1 MAVAAASP
9 AAATPADDRK
19 ALFLHNVFRP
29 KRHIVKMRFVKRIIV
44 SLIVLTAL
52 GTAQAYS
59 QTKDSRR
66 LDGKLIDAVGAMSD
80 GQFEKATKLLDEIV
94 TADPGNDAAWYYR
107 GMCAL
112 YARDIKS
119 AQDALKKASD
129 IDPANYWYKDRLALA
144 YSMTGEDDLTVATYE
159 NLLKEYPKKND
170 LYFNLVNLYL
180 QQNQFDKALSALDQI
195 ETVFGKNESVTATK
209 YDILLRQNKPAEALK
224 VLQDYNKEYSSAFVL
239 TKLGDHTLAEYKDS
253 LALNYY
259 QEALDLQGDYV
270 PALLGEAEVYRIRR
284 NYGEYFSILDR
295 FVDDGNTEAQTK
307 VQYLGML
314 LQRSE
319 PRFVQNFRPRLDS
332 LYDTMVARH
341 PSDTSALKSAGMYY
355 YATERTGKAKDLI
368 RLNMERNPQSLDA
381 TATYVQ
387 MLGYQSDWDALI
399 SASDSALARFP
410 KEISFYEMK
419 NAALYNKKDWQGIID
434 NSLKIIATAP
444 GDTSVTIPA
453 LANIGDMYYEMGN
466 EKEAFS
472 YYKQV
477 LKANPDY
484 SPTLNNY
491 AYYLA
496 LKGKSLKKA
505 CAMSKRTVDKNPDN
519 STYLDTYG
527 WILHLLGK
535 NQDAKAVFKRAMIY
549 GAKDSAT
556 CLGHYATVLE
566 ALGEYDLAKVYRTQE
581 ANKKAEGK
589 D

>member
-1 MAVAAASP
+1 
-9 AAATPADDRK
+9 
-19 ALFLHNVFRP
+19 
-29 KRHIVKMRFVKRIIV
+29 MRLVRRIIV
-44 SLIVLTAL
+44 SLIILTAL
-52 GTAQAYS
+52 GAGQAYS
-59 QTKDSRR
+59 QTKDNWR
-66 LDGKLIDAVGAMSD
+66 LDGRLIDAVGAMSD

-94 TADPGNDAAWYYR
+94 IADPGNDAAWYYK

-112 YARDIKS
+112 YVRDVKG
-119 AQDALKKASD
+119 AQDALKKAAE

-144 YSMTGEDDLTVATYE
+144 YSMTGEDDLTIATYE
-159 NLLKEYPKKND
+159 ELLKEYPKKND
-170 LYFNLVNLYL
+170 IYFSLVNLYL
-180 QQNQFDKALSALDQI
+180 KGNQFDKALAAMDQI
-195 ETVFGKNESVTATK
+195 EAVFGKNESVTATK

-239 TKLGDHTLAEYKDS
+239 TKLGDHTLAEYNDS
-253 LALNYY
+253 LALVYY
-259 QEALDLQGDYV
+259 KEALDLQGDYI
-270 PALLGEAEVYRIRR
+270 PALLGEGEVYRIRR
-284 NYGEYFSILDR
+284 NYVDYFSILDK
-295 FVDDGNTEAQTK
+295 FVDDGQTEPQAK
-307 VQYLGML
+307 AQYLGML

-341 PSDTSALKSAGMYY
+341 PSDSTVLKSAGMYY
-355 YATERTGKAKDLI
+355 YATERIDKAKNLI
-368 RLNMERNPQSLDA
+368 RLNMEKNPGSLDA

-399 SASDSALARFP
+399 TASDSALVRFP

-434 NSLKIIATAP
+434 NSMKMIATAP

-466 EKEAFS
+466 EKEAFT

-477 LKANPDY
+477 LKSNPDY

-505 CAMSKRTVDKNPDN
+505 CAMSKKTVDRNPDN

-556 CLGHYATVLE
+556 CLGHYAAVLE

>member
-1 MAVAAASP
+1 
-9 AAATPADDRK
+9 
-19 ALFLHNVFRP
+19 
-29 KRHIVKMRFVKRIIV
+29 MRFVKRIIV